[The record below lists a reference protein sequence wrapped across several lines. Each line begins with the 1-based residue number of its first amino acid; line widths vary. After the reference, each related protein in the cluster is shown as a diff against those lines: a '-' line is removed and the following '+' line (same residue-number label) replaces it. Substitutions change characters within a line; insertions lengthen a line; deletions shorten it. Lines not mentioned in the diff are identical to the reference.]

1 MNVNDMWKVPIA
13 DDAQPAMRA
22 EAERAMRRA
31 RRDMFAAAAVTG
43 TLADA
48 NFNATPQRATPQRF
62 AEIAVAVADAL
73 IAELDRTEK
82 QT

>member
-1 MNVNDMWKVPIA
+1 MNVNDMWKVPIT

-31 RRDMFAAAAVTG
+31 RRDMFAAAALTG
-43 TLADA
+43 LMAQKWENRETYA
-48 NFNATPQRATPQRF
+48 NNAVIF
-62 AEIAVAVADAL
+62 ADAL
-73 IAELDRTEK
+73 IATLDRTEK